1 MASIDDLMSDYTVK
15 VKVPERRDPRLGRV
29 VVHDSRARMFAAPEA
44 DTASLTSIRHKSS
57 IPVLDQGDLG
67 ACTGVSAT
75 KCMSYGDLWA
85 AGSRVLSATDVETD
99 NRYGI
104 GVYSAATKID
114 PWPGAWEPDD
124 TGSNG
129 ASVAKVLK
137 ARGLIS
143 GYVHAFSLGA
153 ALGVLA
159 KQAVITGIP
168 WTSDMF
174 RPSSSGEIKPTGDE
188 AGGHEIVLDEL
199 DVERKRVWI
208 CNQWSADWGVDGRAW
223 MSWDAFGTS
232 LSNDGDVTAFIPAT
246 QPAPVPTPPA
256 PTTPYE
262 VFRKAGDQWAYVER
276 HSSASNTRMVSAYKA
291 WRDAGSPGAPAQ

>member
-1 MASIDDLMSDYTVK
+1 MTSIDDLMSDYTVK

-44 DTASLTSIRHKSS
+44 DTASLTSVRHKSS

-75 KCMSYGDLWA
+75 
-85 AGSRVLSATDVETD
+85 DVEAD

-114 PWPGAWEPDD
+114 PWPGSWEPDD

-129 ASVAKVLK
+129 ASVAKVLTS
-137 ARGLIS
+137 RGLIS

-168 WTSDMF
+168 WMSDMF

-208 CNQWSADWGVDGRAW
+208 CNQWGDWGIEGRAW
-223 MSWDAFGTS
+223 LSWDAFGT
-232 LSNDGDVTAFIPAT
+232 LLENDGDVTAFIPAS
-246 QPAPVPTPPA
+246 QPAPVPTPP
-256 PTTPYE
+256 TPATPFE
-262 VFRKAGDQWAYVER
+262 AFTKAGDKWAYVER
-276 HSSASNTRMVSAYKA
+276 HSSASNMRMVNAYKS
-291 WRDAGSPGAPAQ
+291 WRDAGSPGSTK